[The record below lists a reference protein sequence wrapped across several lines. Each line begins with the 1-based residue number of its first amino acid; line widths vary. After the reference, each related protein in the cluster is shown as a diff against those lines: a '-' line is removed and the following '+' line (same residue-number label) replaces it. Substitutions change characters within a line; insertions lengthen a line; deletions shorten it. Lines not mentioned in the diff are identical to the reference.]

1 MQKIMPCLWFDNQS
15 EEAARFYTS
24 LFADSKRTGTA
35 LYGEAGPG
43 PKGSVMTVTFQLQG
57 RSFMALNGGTEF
69 DFTPA
74 TSFFVSCATEEEIDA
89 LWRELSKGGT
99 VAMELAKYPFSRKFG
114 WTSDRFGVSWQ
125 LNLVDQGKGIN
136 PFLMFVGKQHGKAEE
151 AMKSYVSLFKDSRIE
166 QVERYGADRPGETEG
181 TVVHGRFTLAG
192 QAFMAMDSARDH
204 KFSFTPAISFAV
216 DCKTQEE
223 VDELWEKLSDGGAK
237 GQCGWLED
245 RFGVSWQI
253 VPTVLPE
260 MMQDKDAQRVKRVMN
275 AMFKMTRLDIKTL
288 RSAWEG

>member
-24 LFADSKRTGTA
+24 LFDDSRIEGTA

-43 PKGSVMTVTFQLQG
+43 PKGSVMTISFRLQG
-57 RSFMALNGGTEF
+57 RSFMALNGGPQF
-69 DFTPA
+69 NFTPA
-74 TSFFVSCATEEEIDA
+74 TSFFVGCTTENEIDG
-89 LWRELSKGGT
+89 LWRELSRGGT
-99 VAMELAKYPFSRKFG
+99 VFMELAAYPFSRKFG

-125 LNLVDQGKGIN
+125 LNLADQGKGIN

-151 AMKSYVSLFKDSRIE
+151 AMKSYASIFKGSRIE
-166 QVERYGADRPGETEG
+166 QVERYGADRQGETEG
-181 TVVHGRFTLAG
+181 TVMHARFSLGG
-192 QAFMAMDSARDH
+192 QTFMAMDSARDH
-204 KFSFTPAISFAV
+204 HFTFTPAISFVV

-223 VDELWEKLSDGGAK
+223 VDHLWEKLSEGGAK

-245 RFGVSWQI
+245 KYGVSWQI

-260 MMQDKDAQRVKRVMN
+260 MMQDKDPQRVKRVTT
-275 AMFKMTRLDIKTL
+275 AMLKMTKLDIAAL
-288 RSAWEG
+288 RRAGEG